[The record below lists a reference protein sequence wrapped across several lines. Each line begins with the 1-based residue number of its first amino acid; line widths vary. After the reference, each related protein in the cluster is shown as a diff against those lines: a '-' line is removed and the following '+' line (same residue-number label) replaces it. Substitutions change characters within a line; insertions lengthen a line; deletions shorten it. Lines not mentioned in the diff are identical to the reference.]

1 MGLVTN
7 VLTTQKTI
15 NADITAFP
23 VDRDDD
29 AEVLL
34 EAVGTESRRPIDSW
48 SNEEAGAV
56 SEAISNFSLS
66 DRAIS
71 LLESGMKGSAKR
83 AKAGIRAVVNVNH
96 R

>member
-48 SNEEAGAV
+48 YRPQ
-56 SEAISNFSLS
+56 LRRTPQHPP
-66 DRAIS
+66 RAIPRRCPPV
-71 LLESGMKGSAKR
+71 A
-83 AKAGIRAVVNVNH
+83 IRVIVGPGF
-96 R
+96 